1 MGSST
6 MRLSASIQA
15 WAAKGSRLSCEGT
28 TVTER
33 YELINREEGHY
44 PTSSMC
50 RWAGVSRSGY
60 YSWRDRPESIARVRR
75 KELSIM
81 IKDAFA
87 DS

>member
-1 MGSST
+1 M
-6 MRLSASIQA
+6 
-15 WAAKGSRLSCEGT
+15 
-28 TVTER
+28 TER
-33 YELINREEGHY
+33 YELINREEGHC

-60 YSWRDRPESIARVRR
+60 YSWRDRPESVARVRG

-81 IKDAFA
+81 IKDVFA